1 MDYSEAIEFLNSLVD
16 YEKLGFRREF
26 GQKVNLDSMTFLAES
41 LGNPQDD
48 LRMVHI
54 AGTKGKGSVAA
65 LVEAITRAAGY
76 KTGLFTSPHLVSPR
90 ERIRVNGS
98 PLSRDEMIHLVEQVR
113 PTVARM
119 REDKKL
125 TSATFFEVY
134 TAMCFI
140 HFARENV
147 DLAVIETGLGGR
159 LDSTNI
165 ITPLAC
171 AITTLG
177 LDHTKVLGDTIEEIA
192 AEKAGIIKP
201 DIPVV
206 VAPNAPEADVV
217 VTERAKQ
224 LNAPVVRPPEVI
236 EVKPP
241 RKIPVPDEAHDSSP
255 PVQQV
260 TLQHDDGAVT
270 YDLSLLGPHQA
281 TNFSV
286 AVGIVDVLN
295 DCGYEI
301 SREDIATGAADIR
314 WPGRLQIM
322 DARPWIVTDCAHNAQ
337 SAAALAEALPPLLEY
352 DRLIVI
358 LGISREKDAA
368 AVARALAPITDVA
381 VLTQARIQRAM
392 PVDILKVK
400 TQHEWKR
407 FETTRSVI
415 EAVEGARKTAGPR
428 DCILVTGSFYV
439 VGEFLEC
446 VYHERK

>member
-1 MDYSEAIEFLNSLVD
+1 MDYSDAVAFLNSLVD

-26 GQKVNLDSMTFLAES
+26 GQKVNLDSMASLAES
-41 LGNPQDD
+41 VGNPQDD
-48 LRMVHI
+48 LPMVHI

-65 LVEAITRAAGY
+65 LVEATARAAGH

-90 ERIRVNGS
+90 ERIRVNGT
-98 PLSRDEMIHLVEQVR
+98 PLSRDDMVRLVEEVR
-113 PTVARM
+113 PIVARI
-119 REDKKL
+119 REDRRL

-134 TAMCFI
+134 TAMSFI
-140 HFARENV
+140 HFAREEV

-201 DIPVV
+201 SVPMV
-206 VAPNAPEADVV
+206 VAPNAAAADVV

-224 LNAPVVRPPEVI
+224 FNAPVIRPPEVI
-236 EVKPP
+236 KVKPP
-241 RKIPVPDEAHDSSP
+241 RKIPVPDDADDFSP
-255 PVQQV
+255 PTQQV
-260 TLQHDDGAVT
+260 TLQHDDGPVT

-286 AVGIVDVLN
+286 AVGIVEVLN
-295 DCGYEI
+295 DCGYDI
-301 SREDIATGAADIR
+301 TRDDIASGATGVR

-337 SAAALAEALPPLLEY
+337 SAAALADGLPPLLEY
-352 DRLIVI
+352 DRLIMI
-358 LGISREKDAA
+358 IGISREKDAG
-368 AVARALAPITDVA
+368 AVAKALSPIADIA
-381 VLTQARIQRAM
+381 ILTQARLQRAM
-392 PVDILKVK
+392 PVDTLQVQ
-400 TQHEWKR
+400 TQEHWKNYQ
-407 FETTRSVI
+407 TTGNVP
-415 EAVEGARKTAGPR
+415 EAVKAARETAGPR

-439 VGEFLEC
+439 VGEFLEYT
-446 VYHERK
+446 YHERK